1 MKTAVSL
8 PDELFEEAERLAR
21 RLGKSRSRLYRD
33 ALAEYVTKHDP
44 DDLTRRI
51 DDALVA
57 AGDVAIDPFVT
68 AAARRGLGRVEW

>member
-8 PDELFEEAERLAR
+8 PDELFQEADRLAR

-33 ALAEYVTKHDP
+33 ALAEYVTRHNP

-51 DDALVA
+51 DEALVV
-57 AGDVAIDPFVT
+57 AGDEIDPHVT
-68 AAARRGLGRVEW
+68 AAARRSLGSVEW

>member
-33 ALAEYVTKHDP
+33 ALAEYVTQHDP
-44 DDLTRRI
+44 DDVTQRI

-57 AGDVAIDPFVT
+57 AGDAIDPFVA
-68 AAARRGLGRVEW
+68 AAARRGLGRVDW

>member
-33 ALAEYVTKHDP
+33 ALAEYVTRHDP
-44 DDLTRRI
+44 DDVTRRI
-51 DDALVA
+51 DEALVV
-57 AGDVAIDPFVT
+57 AGDAIDPFVT
-68 AAARRGLGRVEW
+68 TAARRGLGRVDW

>member
-8 PDELFEEAERLAR
+8 PDELFQEADRLAR

-33 ALAEYVTKHDP
+33 ALAEYVTRHDP

-51 DDALVA
+51 DEALVV
-57 AGDVAIDPFVT
+57 AGDEIDPLVT
-68 AAARRGLGRVEW
+68 AATRRSLGSVEW

>member
-33 ALAEYVTKHDP
+33 ALAEYVTRHDP
-44 DDLTRRI
+44 DDVTRRI
-51 DDALVA
+51 DEALVV
-57 AGDVAIDPFVT
+57 AGDAIDPFVT
-68 AAARRGLGRVEW
+68 AAARRGLGRVDW